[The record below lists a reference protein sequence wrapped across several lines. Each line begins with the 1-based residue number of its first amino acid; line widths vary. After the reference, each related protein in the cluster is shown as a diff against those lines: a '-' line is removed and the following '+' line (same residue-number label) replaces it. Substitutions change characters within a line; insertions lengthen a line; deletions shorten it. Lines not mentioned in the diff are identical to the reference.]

1 MEEHPE
7 VMPDCIPLQPTQE
20 FQTARLLLS
29 HLNLLTLN
37 AVKPKPQ
44 ARIGPDVRYFSSCFD
59 RATRHRGAD
68 IKGHS
73 YFSAKCIRTHLA
85 FFCCVLLCPNFC
97 VYVINI
103 HHCRSQGSYAVL
115 KSMERYGIKFGQFP
129 DWKRLEKNFF
139 LVC

>member
-1 MEEHPE
+1 
-7 VMPDCIPLQPTQE
+7 MPDCIPLQPTQE

-85 FFCCVLLCPNFC
+85 FFCCVLRALISAYTLSLSIIVVCAF
-97 VYVINI
+97 
-103 HHCRSQGSYAVL
+103 QG
-115 KSMERYGIKFGQFP
+115 
-129 DWKRLEKNFF
+129 
-139 LVC
+139 